1 MSNDTPTG
9 PSGNEPADKPDATRP
24 DGTPTERFGLDDAA
38 DNDAAGKDAAAES
51 DAAENETA
59 ARADAARG
67 DAGGDTFDGDT
78 PTERFDTGAAAS
90 APADA
95 PTDRFDTR
103 AATGGTPAA
112 GDATDAATKILPA
125 GAGVTPNPYV
135 PPAAQPRASAYSA
148 PTTPA
153 GPPAPPAAPTPAK
166 TSRTL
171 LYWLIGIGAVLLVAV
186 IVLLVWLFASGDD
199 DAAPTATPT
208 PSATPTATPTPTPTP
223 TPTQSPTPTPEPTAA
238 PVSPTFATFSAPTS
252 AECQEGDDDAPLTFS
267 WSSSD
272 AVRAY
277 LGVGTQNA
285 AINPTVSD
293 LPPTATYTDLDYDCS
308 VASQVYTVTL
318 EDELG
323 SLASRSVTIT
333 K

>member
-9 PSGNEPADKPDATRP
+9 PAGKDDGDQVPDDTSGERDGVQPDATAP
-24 DGTPTERFGLDDAA
+24 DGTAPEGSQDGQQSDATPTERFGLDDAA
-38 DNDAAGKDAAAES
+38 EPTPVDDA
-51 DAAENETA
+51 
-59 ARADAARG
+59 
-67 DAGGDTFDGDT
+67 
-78 PTERFDTGAAAS
+78 PTERFDTGAAAA

-95 PTDRFDTR
+95 PTDRFD
-103 AATGGTPAA
+103 APAPNGA
-112 GDATDAATKILPA
+112 DPSDAATKILPV

-135 PPAAQPRASAYSA
+135 PPAAQPRPSAQPAAAARPA
-148 PTTPA
+148 PSVPPA
-153 GPPAPPAAPTPAK
+153 GPTPPK
-166 TSRTL
+166 NNRTL

-186 IVLLVWLFASGDD
+186 IALLVWLFAGDGAG
-199 DAAPTATPT
+199 DAQPTATPT
-208 PSATPTATPTPTPTP
+208 PSATPAETPTPIPTP
-223 TPTQSPTPTPEPTAA
+223 EPTQTPTPTPEPTET
-238 PVSPTFATFSAPTS
+238 PVTPTFATFSAPTS
-252 AECQEGDDDAPLTFS
+252 ANCEEGDDDAPLSFS

>member
-9 PSGNEPADKPDATRP
+9 PAGKDDGDQVPGERDGQQPDA
-24 DGTPTERFGLDDAA
+24 TPTERFGLDDATEPG
-38 DNDAAGKDAAAES
+38 DAPTERFGLD
-51 DAAENETA
+51 DAAEPTPVD
-59 ARADAARG
+59 DA
-67 DAGGDTFDGDT
+67 
-78 PTERFDTGAAAS
+78 PTERFDTGAAAA

-95 PTDRFDTR
+95 PTDRFDTP
-103 AATGGTPAA
+103 APIGTPLN
-112 GDATDAATKILPA
+112 GTDPSDAVTKILPV

-135 PPAAQPRASAYSA
+135 PPAAQPRPAAQPAAAARPA
-148 PTTPA
+148 PSVPPA
-153 GPPAPPAAPTPAK
+153 GPTPPK
-166 TSRTL
+166 NNRTL

-186 IVLLVWLFASGDD
+186 IALLVWLFAGDGD
-199 DAAPTATPT
+199 GDAQPTATPT
-208 PSATPTATPTPTPTP
+208 PSATPAE
-223 TPTQSPTPTPEPTAA
+223 TQTPTPTPEPTQTPTPTPEPTET
-238 PVSPTFATFSAPTS
+238 PVTPTFATFSAPTS
-252 AECQEGDDDAPLTFS
+252 ANCEEGDDDAPLSFS

>member
-9 PSGNEPADKPDATRP
+9 PAGKDDGDRVPGEQDGQQSDA
-24 DGTPTERFGLDDAA
+24 TPTERFGLDDAA
-38 DNDAAGKDAAAES
+38 EPTPVDDA
-51 DAAENETA
+51 
-59 ARADAARG
+59 
-67 DAGGDTFDGDT
+67 
-78 PTERFDTGAAAS
+78 PTERFDTGAAAA

-95 PTDRFDTR
+95 PTDRFDTP
-103 AATGGTPAA
+103 APIGTPLN
-112 GDATDAATKILPA
+112 GTDPSDAVTKILPV

-135 PPAAQPRASAYSA
+135 PPAAQPRPAAQPAAAARPA
-148 PTTPA
+148 PSVPPA
-153 GPPAPPAAPTPAK
+153 GPTPPK
-166 TSRTL
+166 NNRTL

-186 IVLLVWLFASGDD
+186 IALLVWLFAGDGD
-199 DAAPTATPT
+199 GDAQPTATPT
-208 PSATPTATPTPTPTP
+208 PSATPAE
-223 TPTQSPTPTPEPTAA
+223 TQTPTPTPEPTQTPTPTPEPTET
-238 PVSPTFATFSAPTS
+238 PVTPTFATFSAPTS
-252 AECQEGDDDAPLTFS
+252 ANCEEGDDDAPLSFS